1 MYSTVKQC
9 HIAIDYELQQINSNR
24 KQAIDPHYYD
34 IALNES
40 VLQFIETRS
49 SAKQNVKREG
59 FEESQ
64 KRYDDL
70 KALKKQ
76 VSLTCKKGDSS
87 INNYKAFAILP
98 GDYLKM
104 IPSEVAIAYN
114 KQGITPTLTDV
125 ITSVK
130 LYDLSQITY
139 PFTGSIKVGVG
150 GKQIDISTYIQTV
163 KTDSG
168 KFYAINIIIDKL
180 RQLGY
185 NVFYEDYDG
194 TYSHN
199 TLFIETSGIPITG
212 ITYTATSIT
221 TQSID
226 NSFTRHASLD
236 LLSTSDVR
244 TTLDNYHSSRNRHN
258 NPICELVGD
267 RLNVYYN
274 ANFVPTSVVFNY
286 IKKPR
291 LIDYIS
297 NTMCEIAVPQEVIK
311 LAVLHLKGILKDEG
325 YNISANERIIN
336 E

>member
-9 HIAIDYELQQINSNR
+9 HVAIDYELQQINSNR

-34 IALNES
+34 IALNEA

-49 SAKQNVKREG
+49 SSKQNIKREG

-70 KALKKQ
+70 KDLKRQ
-76 VSLTCKKGDSS
+76 IGLACRKGDAS

-114 KQGITPTLTDV
+114 KQGITPTLTD
-125 ITSVK
+125 TTNTVK
-130 LYDLSQITY
+130 LYNLNQITY
-139 PFTGSIKVGVG
+139 PFTGSIKVGIG
-150 GKQIDISTYIQTV
+150 SKQVDITNYIQTV
-163 KTDSG
+163 KTDNG
-168 KFYAINIIIDKL
+168 KFYAINIIVDTL

-194 TYSHN
+194 TYLHN
-199 TLFIETSGIPITG
+199 TLFIDTPNIPITG
-212 ITYTATSIT
+212 INYTTLSTTVQSIT
-221 TQSID
+221 
-226 NSFTRHASLD
+226 NSFTRHTSLE
-236 LLSTSDVR
+236 LVSTSDVR
-244 TTLDNYHSSRNRHN
+244 TILDNYHASRNRHN
-258 NPICELVGD
+258 NPICELIGD

-274 ANFVPTSVVFNY
+274 ANFVPVSVVFNY

-297 NTMCEIAVPQEVIK
+297 NTMCEITVPQEVIK

-325 YNISANERIIN
+325 YNISANEKIIN

>member
-9 HIAIDYELQQINSNR
+9 HVAIDYELQQINSNR
-24 KQAIDPHYYD
+24 KQAISPYYYD
-34 IALNES
+34 IALNEA

-49 SAKQNVKREG
+49 SSKQNIKREG

-70 KALKKQ
+70 KDLKVQ
-76 VSLTCKKGDSS
+76 RGLSCRRPNGSTFG
-87 INNYKAFAILP
+87 YKEFAILP

-114 KQGITPTLTDV
+114 KQGMTPVLLDTTNV
-125 ITSVK
+125 IK

-139 PFTGSIKVGVG
+139 PFTGSLKLGTG
-150 GKQIDISTYIQTV
+150 SSQIDVTKYIQTV
-163 KTDSG
+163 KTDNG

-185 NVFYEDYDG
+185 DTFYEDYDG
-194 TYSHN
+194 MYLPN
-199 TLFIETSGIPITG
+199 TLFVDTPNIPIEG
-212 ITYTATSIT
+212 INYTTRTTTYKSIT
-221 TQSID
+221 
-226 NSFTRHASLD
+226 NSFTQQRSLE
-236 LLSTSDVR
+236 LVSTSDVR
-244 TTLDNYHSSRNRHN
+244 TILDNYHSSRNRHS
-258 NPICELVGD
+258 NPICELFGD

-274 ANFVPTSVVFNY
+274 ADFVPVSVILNY
-286 IKKPR
+286 IKRPR
-291 LIDYIS
+291 LIDHIS
-297 NTMCEIAVPQEVIK
+297 NTMCEITVPQEVIK

-325 YNISANERIIN
+325 YNISANEKIIN